1 MESISKVGKEN
12 ILRTYDLKGS
22 NKIVK
27 SSQVIDTYK
36 KNTTLKD
43 SAFKKIIKFSLW
55 KMI

>member
-43 SAFKKIIKFSLW
+43 FRIKN
-55 KMI
+55 IE